1 MSKLILVR
9 GNAGQG
15 KSTIALNLA
24 FALKHFGYD
33 VLAVDGDASNPRFGH
48 YLGMPLV
55 QNTLQAVLSGKLQL
69 ANAFYRLPNGMK
81 LLLLGINE
89 DSAKHPSTI
98 TDELKQYADIIVID
112 CATDTAWDSV
122 KGEHIIVTEPDF
134 PSALSALKIKKRTNS
149 RYCVVNRARE
159 PQLPTRNIE
168 QITHTKCLARIE
180 ENPLIREAALKGYP
194 VFDYEPSSPCAE
206 SFKQLAANLMNIEY
220 SPSLKKE
227 PLLVRLGIL

>member
-33 VLAVDGDASNPRFGH
+33 VLAVDGDILNPRFGH
-48 YLGMPLV
+48 YIGTPLV
-55 QNTLQAVLSGKLQL
+55 QNTLQAVLSGRL
-69 ANAFYRLPNGMK
+69 ALEKSIYQLPNGVK
-81 LLLLGINE
+81 VLLSGINE
-89 DSAKHPSTI
+89 DVMKHPATFI
-98 TDELKQYADIIVID
+98 EQVKQYSTVVVVD
-112 CATDTAWDSV
+112 CSSDSVWDTV

-159 PQLPTRNIE
+159 PQLPTQNIE
-168 QITHTKCLARIE
+168 EITHTRCLARIAE
-180 ENPLIREAALKGYP
+180 DSLIREAALKGHP
-194 VFDYEPSSPCAE
+194 IFDYEPASIAAE